1 MSSDTPMSQRTASA
15 RPPDASIAATV
26 SWIVPGKPPGS
37 STTVRAAPTIV
48 APRAA
53 RPIAIPLPMPRDA
66 PVTMTTRSVSST
78 PPTSRLHAAV
88 ERVTRA
94 TLRTM
99 ILVFCGDFDQTGQ
112 LATRYGGSVIDAPTD
127 TPWGLRP
134 AIISDPEGYLWEPSR
149 YQ

>member
-99 ILVFCGDFDQTGQ
+99 ILVFVDDVDQTVQ
-112 LATRYGGSVIDAPTD
+112 LATRYGGRVPRAD
-127 TPWGLRP
+127 TPPPRGRP
-134 AIISDPEGYLWEPSR
+134 PAGILHP
-149 YQ
+149 